1 MDSALHGMGRKLWN
15 QEDTAMRNKVQ
26 VGMGASQPWDRLRL
40 EPKGGRTVQKAGK
53 RSQEKWRKP
62 THRQF
67 CRRTAT
73 TITQALLS
81 SHHYHFRCLKVKVT
95 QLPSHLITRPAR
107 ADSGSAEPGV
117 DLALPRAFLFTPRS
131 TPRVCAAQ
139 VGRPVLG
146 EAPGARCVGAGCLLP
161 AAPRLGGAR
170 TYLCSARTDGLSAG
184 SSCLGDLRAC
194 WWRRSLELDRR

>member
-1 MDSALHGMGRKLWN
+1 MEQGGLNRSGNAGADPGRVMRCFLYPRPREDS
-15 QEDTAMRNKVQ
+15 NK
-26 VGMGASQPWDRLRL
+26 S
-40 EPKGGRTVQKAGK
+40 
-53 RSQEKWRKP
+53 
-62 THRQF
+62 
-67 CRRTAT
+67 C
-73 TITQALLS
+73 
-81 SHHYHFRCLKVKVT
+81 
-95 QLPSHLITRPAR
+95 PSHLITRPAR
-107 ADSGSAEPGV
+107 ADSGRAEPGV

-131 TPRVCAAQ
+131 TPRVCAVQ

-161 AAPRLGGAR
+161 AAPRLGGSR

>member
-1 MDSALHGMGRKLWN
+1 MFTLKPLRETVYLHRKWRIPSHIKGTLQERVQVGKSIVCVESCPLWVAWDGHGGEAERGGNEARPTSWSGQGFHLDSALHGMGRKLWN

-95 QLPSHLITRPAR
+95 QLCPS
-107 ADSGSAEPGV
+107 
-117 DLALPRAFLFTPRS
+117 
-131 TPRVCAAQ
+131 
-139 VGRPVLG
+139 
-146 EAPGARCVGAGCLLP
+146 
-161 AAPRLGGAR
+161 
-170 TYLCSARTDGLSAG
+170 LCDPIDYTVHGIL
-184 SSCLGDLRAC
+184 
-194 WWRRSLELDRR
+194 